1 MALRLEIK
9 NHLLEIRKST
19 VDACDIC
26 NDGYLSSEIPG
37 ELNPCRCMRVFLY
50 LMELVKSKIP
60 MDYWCLTLDEL
71 QVDEEHRML
80 VQFYLEH
87 LDKALARAMGI
98 IFFGANGIGK
108 TSLMCEIGKEVI
120 ARGRRVQYFTV
131 QQYID
136 GIKGDSPIIQEY
148 NDTDMILLDEMDK
161 VYIKKGSSYVGK
173 ALEDFLRRSVSSG
186 RTVIACTNYDV
197 DAFSRTFGDSM
208 VSMLKRHSKFL
219 EIEGEDYSD
228 TLHDSWED
236 SLEEDYDFYC
246 STIIEKAEQLHSHV
260 EEANRE
266 AWK

>member
-1 MALRLEIK
+1 MSLRLEVK
-9 NHLLEIRKST
+9 DRLLEIRKYT
-19 VDACDIC
+19 VDACDLC
-26 NDGYLSSEIPG
+26 NDGYLPSEIPG
-37 ELNPCRCMRVFLY
+37 ELNPCNCMKTFLY

-71 QVDEEHRML
+71 QVDERYRSF
-80 VQFYLEH
+80 VQFYLER

-136 GIKGDSPIIQEY
+136 GVKGDSPIVREY

-173 ALEDFLRRSVSSG
+173 SLEDFLRRSMSSG
-186 RTVIACTNYDV
+186 KTVIACTNYNME
-197 DAFSRTFGDSM
+197 AFSDTFGDST

-219 EIEGEDYSD
+219 EVEGEDYSD
-228 TLHDSWED
+228 TMHDSWKD
-236 SLEEDYDFYC
+236 ILEEDYDFCC
-246 STIIEKAEQLHSHV
+246 SDIVEKAEQLHNYV

-266 AWK
+266 AWR